1 MARFQ
6 TAEEDSMGRLEGKVA
21 MVTGSGGEH
30 GFGRAIARRLAAEGA
45 DLLLTDVAPA
55 GVRVV
60 STKPATGWRGL
71 EAVADEILRAGRR
84 AATALVD
91 VRSADQIQAAIDLAD
106 RTFGRIDVLVNNA
119 AAPPGA
125 DRVPVVD
132 LPETAWREI
141 LEINLT
147 GTYLCSR
154 AVAARM
160 VARGATGRIIN
171 MSSNCGKVGYA
182 RLAAYCAS
190 KFGVIG
196 FTQALAMELAPR
208 GITVNAICPGAA
220 DTDRLDFLGRQPDG
234 SYDET
239 LRKAALAERGAQ
251 VPLGRVASA
260 EDVAELAAFL
270 ASDAAAYVTGQA
282 INVAGGAVMH

>member
-1 MARFQ
+1 MR
-6 TAEEDSMGRLEGKVA
+6 RLEGKVA

-45 DLLLTDVAPA
+45 DLLLTDLALA

-60 STKPATGWRGL
+60 AAKPGTGWQGL
-71 EAVADEILRAGRR
+71 EAVAAEVRQTGRR
-84 AATALVD
+84 AVTALAD
-91 VRSADQIQAAIDLAD
+91 VRSAEQIRAAVDLAE
-106 RTFGRIDVLVNNA
+106 RTFGRIDILVNNA

-125 DRVPVVD
+125 DRVPVVE
-132 LPETAWREI
+132 LTEAAWHAI
-141 LEINLT
+141 LETNLT

-154 AVAARM
+154 AVAQRM
-160 VARGATGRIIN
+160 VARGAPGRIIN

-182 RLAAYCAS
+182 RMAAYCAS

-196 FTQALAMELAPR
+196 FTQALAMELAPHAV
-208 GITVNAICPGAA
+208 TVNAICPGAA
-220 DTDRLDFLGRQPDG
+220 DTDRLDYLGRRPDG

-239 LRKAALAERGAQ
+239 LRKAAIAERGAQ
-251 VPLGRVASA
+251 IPLGRVATA
-260 EDVAELAAFL
+260 EDVAEVAAFL

>member
-1 MARFQ
+1 
-6 TAEEDSMGRLEGKVA
+6 MGRLEGKVA

-45 DLLLTDVAPA
+45 DLVLTDIAPA

-60 STKPATGWRGL
+60 AKKPGTGWQGL
-71 EAVADEILRAGRR
+71 EAVAGEVRGTGRR
-84 AATALVD
+84 AVTALVD
-91 VRSADQIQAAIDLAD
+91 VRAADQIQAAVDLAD
-106 RTFGRIDVLVNNA
+106 RTFGRVDVLVNNA

-125 DRVPVVD
+125 DRVPVVE
-132 LPETAWREI
+132 LSEAAWREI
-141 LEINLT
+141 LETNLT

-160 VARGATGRIIN
+160 VARGAPGRIIN

-182 RLAAYCAS
+182 RMAAYCAS

-220 DTDRLDFLGRQPDG
+220 DTDRLDYLGRQADG
-234 SYDET
+234 SYDEA
-239 LRKAALAERGAQ
+239 LRRAAIAERSAQ
-251 VPLGRVASA
+251 IPLGRVATA
-260 EDVAELAAFL
+260 EDVAEVTAFL

-282 INVAGGAVMH
+282 INVAGGVIMH

>member
-1 MARFQ
+1 
-6 TAEEDSMGRLEGKVA
+6 MGRLERKVA

-30 GFGRAIARRLAAEGA
+30 GFGRAIARQLAAEGA
-45 DLLLTDVAPA
+45 DLLLTDIAPS

-60 STKPATGWRGL
+60 ATKPGTGWRGL
-71 EAVADEILRAGRR
+71 EAVADEVRGIGRR
-84 AATALVD
+84 AVTALVD
-91 VRSADQIQAAIDLAD
+91 VRSAEQIQAAVDLGD
-106 RTFGRIDVLVNNA
+106 RTFGRIDILVNNA

-125 DRVPVVD
+125 DRVPVVE
-132 LPETAWREI
+132 LSEAAWHAI
-141 LEINLT
+141 LETNLT

-160 VARGATGRIIN
+160 VARGAPGRIIN

-182 RLAAYCAS
+182 RMAAYCAS

-220 DTDRLDFLGRQPDG
+220 DTDRLDYLGRQADG
-234 SYDET
+234 TYD
-239 LRKAALAERGAQ
+239 AALRQAAIAERSAQ
-251 VPLGRVASA
+251 IPLGRVATA

-282 INVAGGAVMH
+282 INVAGGAIMH